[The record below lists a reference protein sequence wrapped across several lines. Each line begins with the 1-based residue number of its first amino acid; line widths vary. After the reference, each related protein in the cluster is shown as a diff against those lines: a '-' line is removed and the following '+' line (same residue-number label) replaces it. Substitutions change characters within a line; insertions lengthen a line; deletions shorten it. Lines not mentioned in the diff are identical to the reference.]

1 MGSISGIGGAS
12 GMAASLYGMQGAKRQ
27 NPTDMANQLFSKI
40 DTAGKGSI
48 EKTDLQ
54 AALAKASSGST
65 AVSATSNVD
74 ELFSA
79 FDTDGSGK
87 VTKQEFTDSLQ
98 KLSDQLEQQQQS
110 RRIQDAVA
118 QAGLGGAQGAGG
130 GMPPPPPPSAGD
142 EAGMSKEQMSSKL
155 SEVGSSDSQLSSLL
169 SNTLKNFEAADANQ
183 DGKVSAQEA
192 LAYQKANEGSAAAA
206 QTQTQNEQATGSTST
221 ESANTT
227 PAQMMR
233 QVAQLFQAYMGSQI
247 AAASGSIS
255 VSA

>member
-1 MGSISGIGGAS
+1 MSSIGGIGGSAS
-12 GMAASLYGMQGAKRQ
+12 GMMAGLYGTQGAKRQ
-27 NPTDMANQLFSKI
+27 NPTEMAKELFSKI

-74 ELFSA
+74 DLFSA
-79 FDTDGSGK
+79 LDTNGSGK
-87 VTKQEFTDSLQ
+87 VTQQQFADTLQ

-118 QAGLGGAQGAGG
+118 QAGLGGAQGG

-142 EAGMSKEQMSSKL
+142 EAGMSQDEMRSKL
-155 SEVGSSDSQLSSLL
+155 SEIGSSDSKLSSLL
-169 SNTLKNFEAADANQ
+169 SNSLKNFEAADTNQ

-206 QTQTQNEQATGSTST
+206 QTQAQNAKDTGSPST

-233 QVAQLFQAYMGSQI
+233 QVTQLFQAYMGSQI
-247 AAASGSIS
+247 AAAAGSSIS